1 MTAVTPFQLESDTAA
16 KRSSPRKRPFEINY
30 KRRSTSEISPKRQ
43 LLNRLWP
50 PMVVC
55 LGLVLVL
62 ATGDPLLSLVLPV
75 MILVG
80 VGLVALPFDTV
91 LPLSMV
97 TMLIFNSAAALP
109 HDGFRWSWPPDLI
122 GKLLWKNLPLK
133 FAPSDVIL
141 AVLLI
146 RALITI
152 RLSDVKTGGIERR
165 PMRPYAQACMFSASA
180 VIVYTVYGIGT
191 GGSFS
196 NMLWQVRSLLW
207 FPLFALSA
215 GVAAATPDGIK
226 KIKAA
231 LTFAAIFKA
240 IEALAFKFTFVY
252 KVGDLQYMAGRVLR
266 PKEPPIY
273 ATTHSDTVLWA
284 TVLCILIAD
293 WFETRTKKSRNRLLY
308 IGIPLLA
315 AMVIN
320 NRRTAYVAVVAGAA
334 FIVSVAQ
341 RNVKKE
347 LKRLLGLLWPLLIL
361 YVGVGLASSSQSVVF
376 KPVRMIE
383 SVVVQ
388 DDTSSDTRDIE
399 NGNLLFTMRARP
411 LLGYGFGHPYTEL
424 VVALDVTASGFANYR
439 YVPHNSFLGIWA
451 FGGLFFPMFYMM
463 PIVVAIYYGVNTRR
477 RSGDPFI
484 RSSAAWA
491 VCSIIAYLIQ
501 GWSDIGMQDIVVIL
515 CAGSG
520 MGICASIPRMLKTT
534 EDSLTALEA

>member
-1 MTAVTPFQLESDTAA
+1 MTMVTPFQGASGTPASESRFRKRVGFGS
-16 KRSSPRKRPFEINY
+16 KRST
-30 KRRSTSEISPKRQ
+30 TSEIAPKRQ
-43 LLNRLWP
+43 LLKRLWP
-50 PMVVC
+50 WMVVG
-55 LGLVLVL
+55 LGLLLVLV
-62 ATGDPLLSLVLPV
+62 TGDPLLSLVLPLLIV
-75 MILVG
+75 LG

-91 LPLSMV
+91 LPLGMV
-97 TMLIFNSAAALP
+97 TLLIFNSASSLP

-122 GKLLWKNLPLK
+122 GKILWKNLPLK

-141 AVLLI
+141 AVILI

-165 PMRPYAQACMFSASA
+165 PMRSYAQACMFSAAA
-180 VIVYTVYGIGT
+180 VVVYTVYGIGT
-191 GGSFS
+191 GGSFA

-215 GVAAATPDGIK
+215 GVAAATPGGIK
-226 KIKAA
+226 KIKTA
-231 LTFAAIFKA
+231 LTLAAIFKA

-266 PKEPPIY
+266 PREPPIY

-308 IGIPLLA
+308 IGLPLLA

-320 NRRTAYVAVVAGAA
+320 NRRTAYVVVAAGAA

-347 LKRLLGLLWPLLIL
+347 LKRLLSLMWPVIIL

-388 DDTSSDTRDIE
+388 DDASSDTRDIE

-463 PIVVAIYYGVNTRR
+463 PLVVAIYYGVNTRR

-501 GWSDIGMQDIVVIL
+501 GWSDIGLQDLVVIL
-515 CAGSG
+515 CAGAG

-534 EDSLTALEA
+534 ENTVTALEA